1 MDRSDANQE
10 GVTLPPVN
18 GNRAITREEIRI
30 AVDRHLNLCPF
41 SKLGIEKRVRSI
53 ENRFMLLLGFMV
65 GSGFFGGVTGAAVFK
80 MLGG

>member
-10 GVTLPPVN
+10 GVTLPPIN
-18 GNRAITREEIRI
+18 GSRAITREEIRV
-30 AVDRHLNLCPF
+30 AVDRHAKLCLF
-41 SKLGIEKRVRSI
+41 SKLKIEERVRSI

-80 MLGG
+80 LLGG